1 MIDNRQLKKFF
12 SKVLWWQPITL
23 LVIIAIFGLYE
34 HSRVSDVETATT
46 YSHELETSVAASALE
61 NMESQVPEA
70 EVVAETYSFAS
81 ASDAEQVDISEDGN
95 YTSKYEVALYIHSFN
110 KLPSNYISK
119 KAAEE
124 QGWDPKLGNLDSVLP
139 GMSIGGSTFG
149 NYEGKL
155 PKENGRKYYECD
167 IDYDGGNRNAKRI
180 VYSSDGL
187 IFYTEDHYN
196 TFEKLY

>member
-1 MIDNRQLKKFF
+1 MIDNRQIKKFF
-12 SKVLWWQPITL
+12 SKILWWQPITL
-23 LVIIAIFGLYE
+23 LIIIAIFGLYE
-34 HSRVSDVETATT
+34 HSRETEVKTAST
-46 YSHELETSVAASALE
+46 YSNELENATDASE
-61 NMESQVPEA
+61 VEA
-70 EVVAETYSFAS
+70 TDSKAPQEEEEAYGLAS
-81 ASDAEQVDISEDGN
+81 ASVAEKLDISEDGN
-95 YTSKYEVALYIHSFN
+95 YTSKDEVAFYIHSFN

-139 GMSIGGSTFG
+139 GMSIGGSAFG

-155 PKENGRKYYECD
+155 PKADGRKYYECD